1 MPSLCRGQSIDLP
14 SRMIGW
20 FLYDGNIS
28 HLWVNANNSLS
39 LITLVIQ
46 FLACQLYNFWQGGN
60 HCFEIVYSFNYAIL
74 VVAVPKIFLKLTGKC
89 LVIFSETAGLWPVP
103 SLQKNSELL
112 VE

>member
-39 LITLVIQ
+39 LIT
-46 FLACQLYNFWQGGN
+46 FCQLYNFWQGGN
-60 HCFEIVYSFNYAIL
+60 HCFEIVYSFNIAIL
-74 VVAVPKIFLKLTGKC
+74 VVAVRKIFLKLTGKC
-89 LVIFSETAGLWPVP
+89 LVIFSETAGLRPVP
-103 SLQKNSELL
+103 SQQKNSELL